1 MVIFLLILE
10 IVLIVL
16 FLEWKNNL
24 IIPVRERRFDL
35 MVEIMIKTWLID
47 GLHRSVNADLD
58 RIDIIDH

>member
-1 MVIFLLILE
+1 MVIFMLILE

-35 MVEIMIKTWLID
+35 MV
-47 GLHRSVNADLD
+47 
-58 RIDIIDH
+58 